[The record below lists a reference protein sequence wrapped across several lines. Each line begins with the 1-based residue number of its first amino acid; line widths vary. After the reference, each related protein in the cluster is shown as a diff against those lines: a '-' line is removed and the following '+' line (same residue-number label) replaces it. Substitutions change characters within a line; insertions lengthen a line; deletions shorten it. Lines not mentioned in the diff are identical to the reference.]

1 MFRTALV
8 RISSVGGLVSAAAI
22 VRSRQEDDPSGV
34 PGFPPVWSQNST
46 FQRDVKNVQF
56 DTASTANT
64 ASTASGPVLV
74 EAREDLLEDEE
85 VDISDNLEV
94 LEISEALKPNEQS
107 KQQQKAEKLKA
118 AISKARNLV
127 WCKMY
132 ESGAPGLTIAVS
144 VNGKTVWHHGFG

>member
-1 MFRTALV
+1 MG
-8 RISSVGGLVSAAAI
+8 ISSVGGLVSAAAI
-22 VRSRQEDDPSGV
+22 LRSKQEDERAQVPSSV
-34 PGFPPVWSQNST
+34 PSFQPAWSQNST
-46 FQRDVKNVQF
+46 FHREVKNVHF
-56 DTASTANT
+56 DTATT
-64 ASTASGPVLV
+64 TSGPALV
-74 EAREDLLEDEE
+74 ETSEDQMEDEE
-85 VDISDNLEV
+85 VEDLDNLEV
-94 LEISEALKPNEQS
+94 LQISEALKPNEQS

>member
-1 MFRTALV
+1 M

-22 VRSRQEDDPSGV
+22 VRSRQEDEPA
-34 PGFPPVWSQNST
+34 FPPVWSQNST
-46 FQRDVKNVQF
+46 FQPDVKNVHF
-56 DTASTANT
+56 DARTT
-64 ASTASGPVLV
+64 SGPTLV
-74 EAREDLLEDEE
+74 ETSEDLMEDEE
-85 VDISDNLEV
+85 VDILGNLEV

>member
-1 MFRTALV
+1 M

-22 VRSRQEDDPSGV
+22 VRSRQEDDIQ
-34 PGFPPVWSQNST
+34 PVWSNNST
-46 FQRDVKNVQF
+46 FQPDVKNVHF
-56 DTASTANT
+56 DTARTT
-64 ASTASGPVLV
+64 TGPALV
-74 EAREDLLEDEE
+74 EVSEDLMDEEE
-85 VDISDNLEV
+85 VDILDNLEV

>member
-1 MFRTALV
+1 MFRTALL

-22 VRSRQEDDPSGV
+22 VRSRQEEDPQVPSTASG
-34 PGFPPVWSQNST
+34 FQSAWRQNST
-46 FQRDVKNVQF
+46 FHRGVKNVHF
-56 DTASTANT
+56 DPAS
-64 ASTASGPVLV
+64 STSGPGLA
-74 EAREDLLEDEE
+74 EASQDLNEDGR
-85 VDISDNLEV
+85 VDILDNVEV
-94 LEISEALKPNEQS
+94 VEISEALKPNEQS

>member
-1 MFRTALV
+1 MFRTALL

-22 VRSRQEDDPSGV
+22 VRSRQEEDPQVPSTA
-34 PGFPPVWSQNST
+34 PGFQPVWRQNST
-46 FQRDVKNVQF
+46 FHRGVKNVHF
-56 DTASTANT
+56 DPAS
-64 ASTASGPVLV
+64 STSGPGLA
-74 EAREDLLEDEE
+74 EASQDLNEDGR
-85 VDISDNLEV
+85 VDILDNVEV
-94 LEISEALKPNEQS
+94 VEISEALKPNEQS

>member
-1 MFRTALV
+1 MFRRALV

-22 VRSRQEDDPSGV
+22 VRSRQEDEPSSV
-34 PGFPPVWSQNST
+34 AGFQPVWSNNST
-46 FQRDVKNVQF
+46 FQPDVKNVHF
-56 DTASTANT
+56 DTARTT
-64 ASTASGPVLV
+64 TGPALV
-74 EAREDLLEDEE
+74 EVSEDLMEEEE
-85 VDISDNLEV
+85 VDILDNLEV

>member
-1 MFRTALV
+1 MFRTALL

-22 VRSRQEDDPSGV
+22 VRSRQEEDPQVPSTASGFQ
-34 PGFPPVWSQNST
+34 PAWRQNST
-46 FQRDVKNVQF
+46 FHRDVKNVHF
-56 DTASTANT
+56 DPAS
-64 ASTASGPVLV
+64 STSGPGLA
-74 EAREDLLEDEE
+74 EASQDLNEDGR
-85 VDISDNLEV
+85 VDILDNVEV
-94 LEISEALKPNEQS
+94 VEISEALKPNEQS

>member
-8 RISSVGGLVSAAAI
+8 RISSVGGLVSAAAM
-22 VRSRQEDDPSGV
+22 VRSKQEEDPAPSSV
-34 PGFPPVWSQNST
+34 PAFQPAWCSNST
-46 FQRDVKNVQF
+46 FHPDVKNLHF
-56 DTASTANT
+56 DTACT
-64 ASTASGPVLV
+64 SGPALV
-74 EAREDLLEDEE
+74 EANEDLTGEEE
-85 VDISDNLEV
+85 VEMSDNVEV

>member
-1 MFRTALV
+1 MFRTALL

-22 VRSRQEDDPSGV
+22 VRSRQEDDPPAV
-34 PGFPPVWSQNST
+34 QPQPVWRNDST
-46 FQRDVKNVQF
+46 FQRDVKNVHF
-56 DTASTANT
+56 DPATTT
-64 ASTASGPVLV
+64 TTTTGPALV
-74 EAREDLLEDEE
+74 ESSQDDLLENVE
-85 VDISDNLEV
+85 VVD
-94 LEISEALKPNEQS
+94 ISEALKPNEQS

-132 ESGAPGLTIAVS
+132 ESGAPGLSIAVS

>member
-1 MFRTALV
+1 MQRMFRTALL

-22 VRSRQEDDPSGV
+22 VRSRQEDDPPAV
-34 PGFPPVWSQNST
+34 QPQPVWRNDST
-46 FQRDVKNVQF
+46 FQGDVKNVHF
-56 DTASTANT
+56 DPATTT
-64 ASTASGPVLV
+64 TTTTGPAPV
-74 EAREDLLEDEE
+74 ESSQDDLLENVE
-85 VDISDNLEV
+85 VVD
-94 LEISEALKPNEQS
+94 ISEALKPNEQS

-132 ESGAPGLTIAVS
+132 ECGAPGLTIAVS

>member
-1 MFRTALV
+1 MFRTALL

-22 VRSRQEDDPSGV
+22 VRSRQEEDPQVPSTA
-34 PGFPPVWSQNST
+34 PGFQPAWRQNST
-46 FQRDVKNVQF
+46 FHRGVKNVHF
-56 DTASTANT
+56 DPAS
-64 ASTASGPVLV
+64 STSGPGLA
-74 EAREDLLEDEE
+74 EASQDLNEDGR
-85 VDISDNLEV
+85 VDILDNVEV
-94 LEISEALKPNEQS
+94 VEISEALKPNEQS

>member
-1 MFRTALV
+1 MFRTALL

-22 VRSRQEDDPSGV
+22 VRSRQEDDPPAV
-34 PGFPPVWSQNST
+34 QPQPVWRNDST
-46 FQRDVKNVQF
+46 FQRDVKNVHF
-56 DTASTANT
+56 DPATTT
-64 ASTASGPVLV
+64 TGPALV
-74 EAREDLLEDEE
+74 ESSQDDLLENVE
-85 VDISDNLEV
+85 VVD
-94 LEISEALKPNEQS
+94 ISEALKPNEQS

-132 ESGAPGLTIAVS
+132 ESGAPGLSIAVS

>member
-8 RISSVGGLVSAAAI
+8 RISSVGGLVSAAAM
-22 VRSRQEDDPSGV
+22 VRFKQEEDPAPSSV
-34 PGFPPVWSQNST
+34 PAFQPAWCSNSS
-46 FQRDVKNVQF
+46 FHRDVKNVHF
-56 DTASTANT
+56 DTART
-64 ASTASGPVLV
+64 SGPALV
-74 EAREDLLEDEE
+74 EASGDLTGEEE
-85 VDISDNLEV
+85 VEMLDNVEV

>member
-1 MFRTALV
+1 MFRTALL

-22 VRSRQEDDPSGV
+22 VRSRQEDDPPAV
-34 PGFPPVWSQNST
+34 QPQPVWRNDST
-46 FQRDVKNVQF
+46 FQRDVKNVHF
-56 DTASTANT
+56 DPAS
-64 ASTASGPVLV
+64 STSGPGLA
-74 EAREDLLEDEE
+74 EASQDLNEDGR
-85 VDISDNLEV
+85 VDILDNVEV
-94 LEISEALKPNEQS
+94 VEISEALKPNEQS

>member
-1 MFRTALV
+1 MFRTALL

-22 VRSRQEDDPSGV
+22 VRSRQEDDPPAV
-34 PGFPPVWSQNST
+34 QPQPVWRNDST
-46 FQRDVKNVQF
+46 FQRDVKNVHF
-56 DTASTANT
+56 DPATTTSSTTNT
-64 ASTASGPVLV
+64 SGPALV
-74 EAREDLLEDEE
+74 ESSQDDLLENVE
-85 VDISDNLEV
+85 VVD
-94 LEISEALKPNEQS
+94 ISEALKPNEQS

-132 ESGAPGLTIAVS
+132 ESGAPGLSIAVS

>member
-1 MFRTALV
+1 MFRTALL

-22 VRSRQEDDPSGV
+22 VRSRQEEDPQV
-34 PGFPPVWSQNST
+34 P
-46 FQRDVKNVQF
+46 
-56 DTASTANT
+56 
-64 ASTASGPVLV
+64 STASGFQPAWRQNPTFHRGVKNVHFDPASSTSGPGLA
-74 EAREDLLEDEE
+74 EASQDLNEDGR
-85 VDISDNLEV
+85 VDILDNVEV
-94 LEISEALKPNEQS
+94 VEISEALKPNEQS

>member
-1 MFRTALV
+1 M

-22 VRSRQEDDPSGV
+22 VRSRQEDDFQPA
-34 PGFPPVWSQNST
+34 WSSNST
-46 FQRDVKNVQF
+46 FQPQPEVKNVHF
-56 DTASTANT
+56 DTARTT
-64 ASTASGPVLV
+64 TGPALV
-74 EAREDLLEDEE
+74 EASQDLMEDEE
-85 VDISDNLEV
+85 VDILDNLQV

>member
-1 MFRTALV
+1 MFRTALL

-22 VRSRQEDDPSGV
+22 VRSRQEDDPPAV
-34 PGFPPVWSQNST
+34 QPQPVWRNDST
-46 FQRDVKNVQF
+46 FQGDVKNVHF
-56 DTASTANT
+56 DPATTTTSSTT
-64 ASTASGPVLV
+64 GPALV
-74 EAREDLLEDEE
+74 ESSQDDLLENVE
-85 VDISDNLEV
+85 VVD
-94 LEISEALKPNEQS
+94 ISEALKPNEQS

-132 ESGAPGLTIAVS
+132 ESGAPGLSIAVS

>member
-1 MFRTALV
+1 MFRTALL

-22 VRSRQEDDPSGV
+22 VRSRQEEDPQVPSTASGFQ
-34 PGFPPVWSQNST
+34 PAWRQNST
-46 FQRDVKNVQF
+46 FHRGVKNVHF
-56 DTASTANT
+56 DPAS
-64 ASTASGPVLV
+64 STSGPGLA
-74 EAREDLLEDEE
+74 EASQDLNEDGR
-85 VDISDNLEV
+85 VDILDNVEV
-94 LEISEALKPNEQS
+94 VEISEALKPNEQS

>member
-1 MFRTALV
+1 M
-8 RISSVGGLVSAAAI
+8 RISSVGGLVSAAAM
-22 VRSRQEDDPSGV
+22 VRSKQEEDPAPSSV
-34 PGFPPVWSQNST
+34 PSFQPAWCSNST
-46 FQRDVKNVQF
+46 FHRDVKNVHF
-56 DTASTANT
+56 DTAST
-64 ASTASGPVLV
+64 SGPALV
-74 EAREDLLEDEE
+74 EANEDLTGEEE
-85 VDISDNLEV
+85 VEMLDNVEV